1 MSSWKLVQKAKDILE
16 KERGTVQKKW
26 GGKITICLLYPNSYH
41 VGMSNLGF
49 QTLYRIL
56 NAEDDVVCER
66 AFLPEPEDLQVYRHT
81 QTPLFSL
88 ESQKPLSSFD
98 ILAFSISFENDF
110 LNVLTLLELAHLPLE
125 SRLRKGG
132 HPWVIGGGVALFL
145 NPEPVSEFFDF
156 FILGE
161 AEEAIREFLGVCR
174 QTLLNQEKREKDHFL
189 IDLSRVEGVYVPKFY
204 RVTYAE
210 DGKMAAMEPDS
221 GFPRE
226 VRRRWVSKLDQFPTQ
241 STLFTPDTEFK
252 EMALVEV
259 NRGCPRGCRFCAACF
274 VYHPFRN
281 RSLSVLE
288 SVSKDA
294 LLEEHRVGLTGT
306 AVSDYPQLVALCQSV
321 LSQQGGISLSSL
333 RVDAV
338 TPPLIQCLREG
349 EERTVAIAPEA
360 GSERLRRMLKKDY
373 QEEEI
378 LKSIDILV
386 ENGVS
391 QIKCYFLIGLPTETD
406 EDVKEILHLAKRIR
420 HHILSGQKD
429 GRKRWRLVLSV
440 NPFIPKPATPFQ
452 WAPLEEV
459 GGLKRK
465 LKIIQRGVQGEGGME
480 MIHDLPKWAYVQ
492 ALLSRGDRRVGK
504 ILMAVHRHHGDWGQ
518 AFRETDINP
527 DFYVYRKRD
536 LDENFPWD
544 FIDHGLPKERLR
556 EEYIRAMKE
565 AGVMDLDR
573 EIGGGGDKE
582 IF

>member
-1 MSSWKLVQKAKDILE
+1 MTSWKLVQKAKDILE

-26 GGKITICLLYPNSYH
+26 GGKITVCLLYPNSYH

-56 NAEDDVVCER
+56 NAQDDVVCER
-66 AFLPEPEDLQVYRHT
+66 AFLPDPEDLQAYRNT

-125 SRLRKGG
+125 SRLREGRY
-132 HPWVIGGGVALFL
+132 PWVIGGGVAVFL
-145 NPEPVSEFFDF
+145 NPEPMSEFFDL

-161 AEEAIREFLGVCR
+161 AEEVIGEFLEVCR
-174 QTLLNQEKREKDHFL
+174 QTLLDKEGREKDHFL
-189 IDLSRVEGVYVPKFY
+189 VNLSRVEGVYVPKFY
-204 RVTYAE
+204 RVIYAE
-210 DGKMAAMEPDS
+210 DGKMAAMEPEP
-221 GFPRE
+221 GFPRK
-226 VRRRWVSKLDQFPTQ
+226 VKRRWVSKLDQFPTQ
-241 STLFTPDTEFK
+241 STLFTPDTEFR
-252 EMALVEV
+252 EMALVEM

-281 RSLSVLE
+281 RSLSLLE
-288 SVSKDA
+288 SISKEA
-294 LLEEHRVGLTGT
+294 LLEEHRIGLTGT
-306 AVSDYPQLVALCQSV
+306 AVSDHPQLLPLCQSI

-360 GSERLRRMLKKDY
+360 GSERLRRMVKKGY
-373 QEEEI
+373 TEEVI
-378 LKSIDILV
+378 LKSVDTLV

-391 QIKCYFLIGLPTETD
+391 QIKCYFLVGLPTETD
-406 EDVKEILHLAKRIR
+406 EDVKAILHLVKRIR

-459 GGLKRK
+459 GELKKK
-465 LKIIQRGVQGEGGME
+465 LKMIQRGVQREGGME

-504 ILMAVHRHHGDWGQ
+504 ILMASHRHHGNWSQ

-536 LDENFPWD
+536 LDEIFPWD
-544 FIDHGLPKERLR
+544 FIDHGIPKERLR
-556 EEYIRAMKE
+556 EEYVKAMKE
-565 AGVMDLDR
+565 AGLTT
-573 EIGGGGDKE
+573 EG
-582 IF
+582 

>member
-1 MSSWKLVQKAKDILE
+1 MTSWKLVQKAKDILE

-26 GGKITICLLYPNSYH
+26 GGKITVCLLYPNSYH

-49 QTLYRIL
+49 QTLYQIL
-56 NAEDDVVCER
+56 NAQDDVVCER
-66 AFLPEPEDLQVYRHT
+66 AFLPDPEDLQAYRNT

-125 SRLRKGG
+125 SRLREGRY
-132 HPWVIGGGVALFL
+132 PWVIGGGVAVFL
-145 NPEPVSEFFDF
+145 NPEPMSEFFDL

-161 AEEAIREFLGVCR
+161 AEEVIGEFLEVCR
-174 QTLLNQEKREKDHFL
+174 QTLLDKEGREKDHFL
-189 IDLSRVEGVYVPKFY
+189 INLSRVEGVYVPKFY
-204 RVTYAE
+204 RVIYAE
-210 DGKMAAMEPDS
+210 DGKMAAMEPEP
-221 GFPRE
+221 GFPRK
-226 VRRRWVSKLDQFPTQ
+226 VKRRWVSKLDQFPTQ
-241 STLFTPDTEFK
+241 STLFTPDTEFR
-252 EMALVEV
+252 EMALVEM

-281 RSLSVLE
+281 RSLSLLE
-288 SVSKDA
+288 SISKEA
-294 LLEEHRVGLTGT
+294 LLEEHRIGLTGT
-306 AVSDYPQLVALCQSV
+306 AVSDHPQLLPLCQSI

-360 GSERLRRMLKKDY
+360 GSERLRRMVKKGY
-373 QEEEI
+373 TEEVI
-378 LKSIDILV
+378 LKSVDTLV

-391 QIKCYFLIGLPTETD
+391 QIKCYFLVGLPTETD
-406 EDVKEILHLAKRIR
+406 EDVKEILQLVKRIR

-459 GGLKRK
+459 GELKKK
-465 LKIIQRGVQGEGGME
+465 LKMIQRGVQREGGME

-504 ILMAVHRHHGDWGQ
+504 ILMASHRHHGNWSQ

-536 LDENFPWD
+536 LDEIFPWD
-544 FIDHGLPKERLR
+544 FIDHGIPKERLR
-556 EEYIRAMKE
+556 EEYVKAMKE
-565 AGVMDLDR
+565 TGMT
-573 EIGGGGDKE
+573 I
-582 IF
+582 